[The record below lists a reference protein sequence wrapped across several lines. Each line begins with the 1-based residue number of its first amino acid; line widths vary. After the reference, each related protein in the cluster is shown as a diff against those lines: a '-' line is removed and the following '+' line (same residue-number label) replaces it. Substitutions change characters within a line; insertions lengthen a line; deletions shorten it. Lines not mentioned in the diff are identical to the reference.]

1 MKYAKKTTTSLFKLA
16 SNILL
21 LGCFPRWENGW
32 KLIWWPQ
39 HKFKPL
45 YFVEIEIW
53 IWIFGIPQNH
63 LGWIM
68 YSFATV
74 DISEMEFC
82 FQCIQI
88 LLYGLFRKGGKGGV
102 WLSVNCFVFFSKNVY
117 RKREAKKEK
126 CDQLL
131 AKQFSSLSQ
140 IKSITAVKCPGKIFQ
155 SFLLGIYLEV
165 SKNEN
170 HQ

>member
-1 MKYAKKTTTSLFKLA
+1 
-16 SNILL
+16 
-21 LGCFPRWENGW
+21 
-32 KLIWWPQ
+32 
-39 HKFKPL
+39 
-45 YFVEIEIW
+45 
-53 IWIFGIPQNH
+53 
-63 LGWIM
+63 M

-88 LLYGLFRKGGKGGV
+88 LLYGLFRKGGKRV
-102 WLSVNCFVFFSKNVY
+102 VVICKLLFFFSKNVY